1 MGSDILNNDILK
13 LPYSDKG
20 LNIKFFY
27 QLSDFLN
34 IEIDENH
41 MDEQEK
47 YHNILNKIIDS
58 IIEIRYIKTKRGFQF
73 SDIVKL
79 NDYISSQFEQ
89 IKRIKEFDYET
100 LADIMHSDKNYIYE
114 NIVYFY
120 SIYLEKRYIDLSIT
134 SDFCNRLLNDHRNYF
149 FNEQRNDMLKT
160 LASKMELTEKKK
172 NSILN
177 GIRLK
182 RAGKFISC
190 KQFEK
195 LGITEAEYL
204 NSLEQLKKS
213 ILNNKDIKKSGIII
227 NEAYLS
233 YLIDYFTMNGTIDY
247 DIVKRTLDIDDKGII
262 EYIVNKFGR
271 MLIKFATNI
280 PIRNME
286 LRIYDVKKNKLNGL
300 NYNDYLIASNDVVHT
315 NIAKVLE
322 RIDED
327 IIVKILNNK
336 DILSEILY
344 LIPFVDFFPELDIDK
359 FISILANYDIVREK
373 IGITGSKISIDMS
386 LSKLT
391 DLIKLSSAYGNID
404 NISLLA
410 LGLDDTSMLM
420 NNIQAY
426 LNCYRKMLDRYSS
439 NVPPVF
445 LQTSECTYESG
456 LYSDPERLLIGK
468 KPKKHSCIDLFSDTP
483 SGTYREVLLET
494 TGDVILIRKNNELI
508 SRMFVFRRGNIIQL
522 ATQGGENI
530 DIEIYEKIAN
540 QIIDA
545 SISNNDNIDY
555 VFVNKAS
562 VTNVEIEPVSDKR
575 FCDEFPHA
583 DLGVEAILLSS
594 RSEAQEIHEDEL
606 KMDFNVP
613 AKGIYYKTR
622 KHILYEPTAFDIT
635 RLKALNVFLE
645 NDEIKK
651 QNMVKS
657 FEPFYENDYQKAVC
671 GEDWYIALKNN
682 GEVEELILPLN
693 DERSYEEF
701 SQAKEEI
708 IFNNQNKFKN

>member
-1 MGSDILNNDILK
+1 MNNDILK

-20 LNIKFFY
+20 LDIKFFY
-27 QLSDFLN
+27 QLSDFLD

-89 IKRIKEFDYET
+89 IKRIEEFDCEI
-100 LADIMHSDKNYIYE
+100 LADITHSDKDYIYE

-120 SIYLEKRYIDLSIT
+120 SFYLEKGYIDLSVT

-182 RAGKFISC
+182 RTGKFISC

-195 LGITEAEYL
+195 LGITEIDYL
-204 NSLEQLKKS
+204 DSLEKMKKS
-213 ILNNKDIKKSGIII
+213 ILNNKDIRKSGIVL
-227 NEAYLS
+227 NEEYLT
-233 YLIDYFTMNGTIDY
+233 YLFDYFTNNGVIDY
-247 DIVKRTLDIDDKGII
+247 DIVKQTLAIDDKEII

-280 PIRNME
+280 PVRNME

-300 NYNDYLIASNDVVHT
+300 NYNDYLIASNDVVRA
-315 NIAKVLE
+315 NVDKILQRISEDNVIKVLT
-322 RIDED
+322 
-327 IIVKILNNK
+327 NK
-336 DILSEILY
+336 DTLSEILY
-344 LIPFVDFFPELDIDK
+344 LMPFVDFFPELDIDK

-386 LSKLT
+386 LSKLS
-391 DLIKLSSAYGNID
+391 DLITLSFAYDSID
-404 NISLLA
+404 DISLIA
-410 LGLDDTSMLM
+410 LGLNDVSSLM
-420 NNIQAY
+420 SNIHAY
-426 LNCYRKMLDRYSS
+426 INCYRKMLDRYYS

-445 LQTSECTYESG
+445 LQDSEYNYESG

-468 KPKKHSCIDLFSDTP
+468 KPKKHSCIDLFSDRP
-483 SGTYREVLLET
+483 SGTYREVLLEQ
-494 TGDVILIRKNNELI
+494 TGDVILIRKNNELV
-508 SRMFVFRRGNIIQL
+508 SRMFAFRRGNVIQL

-530 DIEIYEKIAN
+530 DIDIYGKIAN

-555 VFVNKAS
+555 VFVNKDS
-562 VTNVEIEPVSDKR
+562 VTNVELEPVYDRR
-575 FCDEFPHA
+575 FFDEFPHA

-594 RSEAQEIHEDEL
+594 KAEVQGIVEEKL
-606 KMDFNVP
+606 NLDFNVP
-613 AKGIYYKTR
+613 AKGIYYKIR
-622 KHILYEPTAFDIT
+622 KPIVNDATSFDIT
-635 RLKALNVFLE
+635 RLKALSVFLE

-651 QNMVKS
+651 QNMVKN
-657 FEPFYENDYQKAVC
+657 FQPFYEKDYQKAVC

-682 GEVEELILPLN
+682 GEIEELILPLN
-693 DERSYEEF
+693 DTRSYDEF
-701 SQAKEEI
+701 LRCKNEV
-708 IFNNQNKFKN
+708 FNDYNKIV